1 MMEAI
6 EYHRRKAGLPG
17 EIRNLSD
24 IILWLEKEGFRIS
37 ICVDENRA
45 HEEEVRCFLKKL
57 ASKGLNNITL
67 RVKGL
72 PGSMHKKALISPIGV
87 IHGSANLTFS
97 GTQLSEEIISYAPY
111 GNREYDEMKLNILD
125 TFHGSKSWEE

>member
-1 MMEAI
+1 
-6 EYHRRKAGLPG
+6 
-17 EIRNLSD
+17 
-24 IILWLEKEGFRIS
+24 
-37 ICVDENRA
+37 
-45 HEEEVRCFLKKL
+45 
-57 ASKGLNNITL
+57 
-67 RVKGL
+67 
-72 PGSMHKKALISPIGV
+72 MHKKALISPIGV